1 MTVYNLYIFDR
12 HCQCIYYQK
21 WSHQPKAVTNNSGSV
36 NGMSQTGSSRLGL
49 TSSRFSASSPGSSNA
64 DTVPNSSSMTRG
76 EDRMASQTV
85 GTQQGTQQ
93 SGLAAGSVISIE
105 EEAKLVYGVVLS
117 LRNFV
122 RKLSKSQDGFISY
135 KTSTYRLHYYET
147 PTGLK
152 FVMNSDPNT
161 ESLRTVLKQIYVQL
175 YVEFVVK
182 NGLMR
187 FDDTRWE
194 VTQGFT
200 QLQQQQHQQAVG
212 IGREMNENSSVS
224 LNTTHT
230 GSTPQPHQTLSGVP
244 GSISNELFRIAVDR
258 FIRSLSVFE

>member
-1 MTVYNLYIFDR
+1 MTIYNLYIFDR
-12 HCQCIYYQK
+12 HCQCIYFQK
-21 WSHQPKAVTNNSGSV
+21 WSHKAATPTTSVTGTSTTSQINN
-36 NGMSQTGSSRLGL
+36 SSRLGPL
-49 TSSRFSASSPGSSNA
+49 TATTTNSSSRFSASSA
-64 DTVPNSSSMTRG
+64 NSSSHNATNTTTTG
-76 EDRMASQTV
+76 DNNSSSLVQSQTV
-85 GTQQGTQQ
+85 Q

-105 EEAKLVYGVVLS
+105 EEAKLVYGVILS

-122 RKLSKSQDGFISY
+122 RKLSGSQDGFISY

-161 ESLRTVLKQIYVQL
+161 ENLKLVLKQIYIQL

-194 VTQGFT
+194 ISQGYLQT
-200 QLQQQQHQQAVG
+200 TENTELQQQP
-212 IGREMNENSSVS
+212 I
-224 LNTTHT
+224 
-230 GSTPQPHQTLSGVP
+230 TPPSGN
-244 GSISNELFRIAVDR
+244 ISNELFRIAVDR
-258 FIRSLSVFE
+258 FIRSLKSFE

>member
-1 MTVYNLYIFDR
+1 MTIHNLYIFDR
-12 HCQCIYYQK
+12 HCQCIYFQK
-21 WSHQPKAVTNNSGSV
+21 WSHSKTNNATTTNSNTGNS
-36 NGMSQTGSSRLGL
+36 NNASQLGNSSSRLGGL
-49 TSSRFSASSPGSSNA
+49 ATSSSRFSTSSAASSSADHSSPNA
-64 DTVPNSSSMTRG
+64 NSLIRS
-76 EDRMASQTV
+76 EDNHLQTGV
-85 GTQQGTQQ
+85 TQQ

-117 LRNFV
+117 LRKVLFV
-122 RKLSKSQDGFISY
+122 HSQDGFISY

-161 ESLRTVLKQIYVQL
+161 ESLRLVLKQIHTQL

-194 VTQGFT
+194 ISQGF
-200 QLQQQQHQQAVG
+200 LQNAT
-212 IGREMNENSSVS
+212 ENEVTTH
-224 LNTTHT
+224 NTTAITNTATTH
-230 GSTPQPHQTLSGVP
+230 SSAIPPPP
-244 GSISNELFRIAVDR
+244 GNISNELFRVAVDR
-258 FIRSLSVFE
+258 FIRSLKSFE

>member
-1 MTVYNLYIFDR
+1 MTIHNLYIFDR
-12 HCQCIYYQK
+12 HCQCIYFQK
-21 WSHQPKAVTNNSGSV
+21 WSHSNKSNNASTNLTSSNNASNNNSQLGNSGS
-36 NGMSQTGSSRLGL
+36 RLGGL
-49 TSSRFSASSPGSSNA
+49 ATSSSRFSTSSATSSNTAAEGGSPSLMRSNGGGGA
-64 DTVPNSSSMTRG
+64 DDT
-76 EDRMASQTV
+76 ASQLQTT
-85 GTQQGTQQ
+85 GITQQ

-122 RKLSKSQDGFISY
+122 RKLSGNQDGFISY

-161 ESLRTVLKQIYVQL
+161 ESLRLVLKQIHVQL

-194 VTQGFT
+194 ISQGF
-200 QLQQQQHQQAVG
+200 LQ
-212 IGREMNENSSVS
+212 NSQPAAQDDN
-224 LNTTHT
+224 NTTT
-230 GSTPQPHQTLSGVP
+230 TATTSSALPPPPP
-244 GSISNELFRIAVDR
+244 GNISNELFRIAVDR
-258 FIRSLSVFE
+258 FIRSLKSFE

>member
-1 MTVYNLYIFDR
+1 MTIYNLYIFDR
-12 HCQCIYYQK
+12 HCQCIYFQK
-21 WSHQPKAVTNNSGSV
+21 WAHQPKSVVNSGSV
-36 NGMSQTGSSRLGL
+36 NGQSQTGSNQ
-49 TSSRFSASSPGSSNA
+49 SS
-64 DTVPNSSSMTRG
+64 TPNSSSIIRSEERAPSHT
-76 EDRMASQTV
+76 T
-85 GTQQGTQQ
+85 GTQRGTQQ
-93 SGLAAGSVISIE
+93 SGLAAGSMISIE

-122 RKLSKSQDGFISY
+122 RKLSTSQDGFISY

-161 ESLRTVLKQIYVQL
+161 ESLRAVLKQIYVQL

-200 QLQQQQHQQAVG
+200 QLQQQQHQQALG
-212 IGREMNENSSVS
+212 SNREPSEDSTIS
-224 LNTTHT
+224 LNTTQT
-230 GSTPQPHQTLSGVP
+230 GSVPVTSHQPLPNTPGT
-244 GSISNELFRIAVDR
+244 ISNELFRTAVDR
-258 FIRSLSVFE
+258 FIRSLAVFE

>member
-1 MTVYNLYIFDR
+1 MTIYNLYIFDR
-12 HCQCIYYQK
+12 HCQCIYFQK
-21 WSHQPKAVTNNSGSV
+21 WAHQPKSVVNNGSV
-36 NGMSQTGSSRLGL
+36 NGQSQTGSSRLGL
-49 TSSRFSASSPGSSNA
+49 ATSRFSMSSPGSSSA
-64 DTVPNSSSMTRG
+64 DHSSTPNSSSIIRSEERIPSHT
-76 EDRMASQTV
+76 A
-85 GTQQGTQQ
+85 GTQRGTQQ
-93 SGLAAGSVISIE
+93 SGLAAGSMISIE

-122 RKLSKSQDGFISY
+122 RKLSTSQDGFISY

-161 ESLRTVLKQIYVQL
+161 ESLRAVLKQIYVQL

-194 VTQGFT
+194 P
-200 QLQQQQHQQAVG
+200 LPNA
-212 IGREMNENSSVS
+212 
-224 LNTTHT
+224 
-230 GSTPQPHQTLSGVP
+230 P
-244 GSISNELFRIAVDR
+244 GTISNELFRTAVDR
-258 FIRSLSVFE
+258 FIRSLAVF

>member
-1 MTVYNLYIFDR
+1 MTIHNLYIFDR
-12 HCQCIYYQK
+12 HCQCIYFQK
-21 WSHQPKAVTNNSGSV
+21 WSHNSKSNNAGTNLTSSNNASNNNSQLGNSGS
-36 NGMSQTGSSRLGL
+36 RLGGL
-49 TSSRFSASSPGSSNA
+49 ATSSSRFSGSSAASSGAAEGSS
-64 DTVPNSSSMTRG
+64 SLMRSG
-76 EDRMASQTV
+76 EDTTNQLQTT
-85 GTQQGTQQ
+85 GITQQ

-122 RKLSKSQDGFISY
+122 RKLSGNQDGFISY

-152 FVMNSDPNT
+152 FIMNSDPNT
-161 ESLRTVLKQIYVQL
+161 ESLRMVLKQIHIQL

-194 VTQGFT
+194 ISQGF
-200 QLQQQQHQQAVG
+200 LQ
-212 IGREMNENSSVS
+212 SSQPAAQDDN
-224 LNTTHT
+224 NTTT
-230 GSTPQPHQTLSGVP
+230 TATTSSALPPPPP
-244 GSISNELFRIAVDR
+244 GNISNELFRIAVDR
-258 FIRSLSVFE
+258 FIRSLKSFE

>member
-1 MTVYNLYIFDR
+1 MTIHNLYIFDR
-12 HCQCIYYQK
+12 HCQCIYFQK
-21 WSHQPKAVTNNSGSV
+21 WSHSNKSNNANTNLTLSNNASNNNSQLGNSGS
-36 NGMSQTGSSRLGL
+36 RLGGL
-49 TSSRFSASSPGSSNA
+49 ATSSSRFSNSSAASSNA
-64 DTVPNSSSMTRG
+64 AEGSSSLVRSG
-76 EDRMASQTV
+76 EDTTSQLQTT
-85 GTQQGTQQ
+85 GITQQ

-122 RKLSKSQDGFISY
+122 RKLSGSQDGFISY

-152 FVMNSDPNT
+152 FIMNSDPNT
-161 ESLRTVLKQIYVQL
+161 ESLRMVLKQIHVQL

-194 VTQGFT
+194 ISQGF
-200 QLQQQQHQQAVG
+200 LQ
-212 IGREMNENSSVS
+212 SSQPTAQDDN
-224 LNTTHT
+224 NTTT
-230 GSTPQPHQTLSGVP
+230 TATTSSALPPPPP
-244 GSISNELFRIAVDR
+244 GNISNELFRIAVDR
-258 FIRSLSVFE
+258 FIRSLKSFE